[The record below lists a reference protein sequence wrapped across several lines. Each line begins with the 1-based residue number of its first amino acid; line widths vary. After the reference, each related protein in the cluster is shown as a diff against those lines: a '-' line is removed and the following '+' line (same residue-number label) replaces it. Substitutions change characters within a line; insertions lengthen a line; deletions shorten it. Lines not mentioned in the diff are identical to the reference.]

1 MIYMYADGACSGNGT
16 ESARAGWAFTVY
28 ADEGESTP
36 IYQEK
41 GRLAGEKQ
49 TNNRAELQAILKAL
63 NYIDSDNSNTEYT
76 IYSDSEMAVKGI
88 TGEASRNAN
97 RDIWERIESICD
109 NIITNNKYV
118 IIQHV
123 KGHADNKRHNYCDSL
138 AVAASRA
145 LLLIPA

>member
-1 MIYMYADGACSGNGT
+1 MYADGACSGNGT

-41 GRLAGEKQ
+41 GRLAGERQ
-49 TNNRAELQAILKAL
+49 TNNRAELQAVLKAL
-63 NYIDSDNSNTEYT
+63 KWIDSDSNKEYT
-76 IYSDSEMAVKGI
+76 IYSDSEMVVKGI

-97 RDIWERIESICD
+97 RDIWEHIESICD
-109 NIITNNKYV
+109 NIIASNKSV
-118 IIQHV
+118 LIQHV
-123 KGHADNKRHNYCDSL
+123 KGHADNTRHNYCDSL
-138 AVAASRA
+138 AVMASRA

>member
-36 IYQEK
+36 IHEEK
-41 GRLAGEKQ
+41 GRLAGERQ

-63 NYIDSDNSNTEYT
+63 NYIDSDSNKEYT

-97 RDIWERIESICD
+97 RDIWESIESICD
-109 NIITNNKYV
+109 NIISANKLV
-118 IIQHV
+118 TIKHI